1 MRYRGEVGERHGE
14 MSRGGPERSPAVQP
28 NCESL
33 SMLKTLGER
42 LCRLRLTFFST
53 TAGEA
58 GEREGECGSKRA
70 VRDCALTEVGWML
83 LFKVLI
89 NTFDCCSLSKP
100 VRGSAVSAS
109 AALSWVFWL
118 ASWALA
124 AAERRLL
131 AGKELLILP
140 FCWLFCCLRIC
151 LVEGQAVL
159 GLSRTHSIPLV
170 ACVGMHQRQGL

>member
-1 MRYRGEVGERHGE
+1 
-14 MSRGGPERSPAVQP
+14 MSRGGPERSPAVQL

-33 SMLKTLGER
+33 SMFKTVGER
-42 LCRLRLTFFST
+42 LCRLRLTFFSAI
-53 TAGEA
+53 AGEA

-70 VRDCALTEVGWML
+70 VRDCALAEVGWTL

-100 VRGSAVSAS
+100 VRGSASD
-109 AALSWVFWL
+109 ALSWVFWL

-131 AGKELLILP
+131 AGKELLMWP
-140 FCWLFCCLRIC
+140 FCWLFCWLRIC
-151 LVEGQAVL
+151 PSGRPSSPGAWAELTPFLLSPCTNDRACDIWWLLWLAPELVLQSL
-159 GLSRTHSIPLV
+159 
-170 ACVGMHQRQGL
+170 